1 MNKETI
7 TEKYALCMLKEK
19 KNLQG
24 RELTPYLIVSMII
37 EMMLDE
43 NLEITDKNKVIL
55 IDKMPTANYNEK
67 LYEIIGDMKKDEI
80 PLKNILTSIC
90 YGFSTKNLKEL
101 INILKDD
108 MLKDN
113 LITLENKKG
122 LIGSKEVVKIDENKF
137 TYVIN
142 EIKTELLEK
151 GNLTDDIILLA
162 SLLNSTKFL
171 KNIFN
176 KYEKEKLE
184 SRLKEIKDTEIAK
197 KIKIAQAVISNMS
210 AIITATMISA
220 TGPV

>member
-1 MNKETI
+1 MNKISI
-7 TEKYALCMLKEK
+7 TEKYGLCMLKER

-55 IDKMPTANYNEK
+55 TDRIPTANYNEK
-67 LYEIIGDMKKDEI
+67 LYEIIGDMKKEEI

-90 YGFSTKNLKEL
+90 YGFSTKNLKEI
-101 INILKDD
+101 INILKED

-113 LITLENKKG
+113 LIILETKKG
-122 LIGSKEVVKIDENKF
+122 LIGNKEVIKIDENKF
-137 TYVIN
+137 TDIIN

-151 GNLTDDIILLA
+151 GNLTDDTILLA

-184 SRLKEIKDTEIAK
+184 DRLKEIKDTEIAK
-197 KIKIAQAVISNMS
+197 KIKIAQAVINNMS